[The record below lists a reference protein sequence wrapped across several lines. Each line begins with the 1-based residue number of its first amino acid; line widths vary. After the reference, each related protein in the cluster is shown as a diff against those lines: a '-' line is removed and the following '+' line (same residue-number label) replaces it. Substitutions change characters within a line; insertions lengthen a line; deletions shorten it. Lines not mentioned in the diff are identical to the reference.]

1 MSIPARADRRPNGL
15 QSGAKV
21 GGMSGQ
27 AEPEVRAPRY
37 TYAPESSSRFSLNNG
52 MHFPLAG
59 PTGKLDPQSSVIP
72 GRAFPIGF
80 KAENA
85 SRSEAKFRD
94 AVSAGALGKR
104 KGPLCRGPSQFKVAG
119 KGIAPALRACGPL
132 RRFAPCELRW
142 QTLTRLL
149 SSAPSRGSI
158 PRRGHIKEKDPFA
171 EVLVNSRWRGRESRP
186 RSARADRCGA
196 SRLASCA
203 GKRSRV
209 YSAPRPHG
217 VRFRVGAI

>member
-1 MSIPARADRRPNGL
+1 MRTGDRTVC
-15 QSGAKV
+15 KV
-21 GGMSGQ
+21 TRKWEECPGK
-27 AEPEVRAPRY
+27 RNPRC
-37 TYAPESSSRFSLNNG
+37 TRQDAHAHRKAHPVFPLNNG
-52 MHFPLAG
+52 MHFPLAD

-72 GRAFPIGF
+72 GRAFPSGF

-171 EVLVNSRWRGRESRP
+171 EVLVNSRWRGRESNP
-186 RSARADRCGA
+186 
-196 SRLASCA
+196 
-203 GKRSRV
+203 
-209 YSAPRPHG
+209 
-217 VRFRVGAI
+217 

>member
-1 MSIPARADRRPNGL
+1 M
-15 QSGAKV
+15 SGASGPEMYTPRCTRAPEV
-21 GGMSGQ
+21 GGRK
-27 AEPEVRAPRY
+27 ACPV
-37 TYAPESSSRFSLNNG
+37 FSQKTG
-52 MHFPLAG
+52 MRFPLAG
-59 PTGKLDPQSSVIP
+59 PTGKRIPQFREIP
-72 GRAFPIGF
+72 VHTFPNRL

-85 SRSEAKFRD
+85 SRSEAKFLD

-158 PRRGHIKEKDPFA
+158 PRGYHIKEKDPFA
-171 EVLVNSRWRGRESRP
+171 EVLVNSRWRGRESNP
-186 RSARADRCGA
+186 
-196 SRLASCA
+196 
-203 GKRSRV
+203 
-209 YSAPRPHG
+209 
-217 VRFRVGAI
+217 